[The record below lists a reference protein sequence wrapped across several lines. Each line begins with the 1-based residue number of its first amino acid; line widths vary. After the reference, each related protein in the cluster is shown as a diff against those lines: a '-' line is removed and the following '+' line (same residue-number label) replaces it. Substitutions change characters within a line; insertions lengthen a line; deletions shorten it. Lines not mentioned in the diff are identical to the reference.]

1 MTEAP
6 RILVTGGTGQV
17 GIELSRRSGAVVA
30 PGRAE
35 LDLANPQEIATVICS
50 QPWTAVI
57 NAAAYTAVDK
67 AEHDVARAWH
77 LNAVAPA
84 IIATETARLGIPL
97 IQVSTDYVFDGG
109 KVEPYLPTDATSPLG
124 VYGASK
130 LAGEIAVRSASPR
143 HAIVRTAWVVSAHR
157 ANFVRTMLRLGA
169 ERDHLRVVADQQGS
183 PTSAADL
190 ADALLAVA
198 ARLND
203 PAAPGGTWHFVN
215 SGEASWHDLAT
226 AIFARSSRRGGAVPS
241 LEPIATADYPTP
253 ARRPANSR
261 LDTTTLER
269 DFGIKPRPW
278 QAALDDI
285 LAELLDGQPPGR
297 SSMPA

>member
-1 MTEAP
+1 MTAP
-6 RILVTGGTGQV
+6 ARILVTGGTGQV
-17 GIELSRRSGAVVA
+17 GIELGRRSDAVFA

-35 LDLANPQEIATVICS
+35 LDLEDPQAIEAIIAS

-67 AEHDVARAWH
+67 AEHDVAAAWR

-84 IIATETARLGIPL
+84 MFAAETARLGIPM
-97 IQVSTDYVFDGG
+97 IQVSTDYVFDGS
-109 KVEPYLPTDATSPLG
+109 KVGAYLPTDATAPLG

-143 HAIVRTAWVVSAHR
+143 HAVVRTAWVVSAHR
-157 ANFVRTMLRLGA
+157 ANFVKTMLRLGG
-169 ERDHLRVVADQQGS
+169 ERDHLHIVADQQGS

-190 ADALLAVA
+190 AEALLAVA
-198 ARLND
+198 ARLAD
-203 PAAPGGTWHFVN
+203 SAVSGGTWHFAN
-215 SGEASWHDLAT
+215 RGGASWLELAS
-226 AIFARSSRRGGAVPS
+226 AIFAGAARRGLAIPS

-261 LDTTTLER
+261 LDTTALER
-269 DFGIKPRPW
+269 DFSITPRPW
-278 QAALDDI
+278 EEALDGI
-285 LAELLDGQPPGR
+285 LAELLDGQQPGR
-297 SSMPA
+297 PAPA